1 MTLDVDRDPIRVN
14 KLLGERAQI
23 GPIPA
28 EQLLPW
34 VAIGGMSFFLFK
46 MLLAVSFMAWLL
58 IWFWLNGTWWLLT
71 GRKTYQFI
79 KSWAQPPG
87 WDWTNGETLFFRAHE
102 DAVMWQKFRNFLK
115 RDKKIKRETQ
125 AGEKQFASFQDL
137 THLHSIAEVEL
148 SGHKFACLLLYDAG
162 KDQWSAEIPFKL
174 QGLHPQLYRSEV
186 EDAIA
191 SIQQGMSEILEGER
205 LRFHTDC
212 RSSIKTRK
220 SELRTLSRTTQMP
233 SVAVM
238 LLDEEVRTQEL
249 TEKGARQVWSQTVW
263 ATWSTAHAN
272 EQGTDAIG
280 KAVLQVK
287 KLIDQRIRKIAGTEA
302 IHFQR
307 FYLKLIRQ
315 IHDSGYINWRN
326 ILETKAR
333 LNIEPMDAQELWEW
347 LWYRFNQRKAPQ
359 LNQYIRVQSTD
370 DGIRQRI
377 PPSGQ
382 KDLVTLLLQ
391 GDRGQSSCPKHKR
404 QHGYVYVNGLVGKI
418 AVIEAPPELWRNTR
432 QQLKWIWDRLS
443 QAWIRDTECVVE
455 VTHKEAWSTQ
465 DELEKMNRQSY
476 FEAQRAAV
484 YGTGQDV
491 SASLQRQQAEQ
502 ALIKIYEGQRPLLV
516 ACTFIVWR
524 KTERACDE
532 AIAQLCN
539 SFGAAEAVVENDV
552 CWRVWLETLPI
563 NTFPLLTRYNAFS
576 ERRVVLDTETVAGF
590 LPLTC
595 PKDIQQRGVEF
606 LTEEGGKPL
615 YVDLFS
621 GTGRVLIT
629 GTTGSGKSV
638 LGWRFIEDAL
648 AQNIPVVGIDLSS
661 GGDSTFQTAV
671 QSLGKYGAYVDI
683 LHERLNLLEPPN
695 LLNLEPDDQLQRFKR
710 WKDFVRQAIVAIAM
724 GQINDQQLLERVN
737 SIVLRTLDV
746 FFSDAEIT
754 ERYNEAIEQ
763 GWQSDA
769 WQKMPT
775 LHDFLKFCSREQL
788 DLKSYE
794 DIDAQAINQ
803 IVAQV
808 GAKLVD
814 PNIGDAIGRPSS
826 VNPEPMITFYALS
839 GLTNESNSYIMA
851 LSAQM
856 AALRNA
862 LAHNRSLFVG
872 DELSVLLSKRGF
884 ADIVGET
891 FATGRK
897 EGISAVILAQDLDA
911 IVECSASAKILAN
924 ISITITGK
932 TTHAGCNAYMQALD
946 YPANIIKYNATER
959 FKGSKADLFTRW
971 LIEEQ
976 GRFWRTRYYANPL
989 MLAALANS
997 EAEQLARSRVM
1008 AFYPPTT
1015 RGYLEGLKDFTG
1027 QYVQA
1032 MRGVISFEDI
1042 QASPQARRRT
1052 QAIDP
1057 DMGNMSNLV
1066 KTRTV

>member
-1 MTLDVDRDPIRVN
+1 MTLDVERDPVRVN
-14 KLLGERAQI
+14 KLLGERASI

-34 VAIGGMSFFLFK
+34 VAIGGVSFFLFK
-46 MLLAVSFMAWLL
+46 MLLAVSFMTWLL
-58 IWFWLNGTWWLLT
+58 IWFWLNTTWWLLT
-71 GRKTYQFI
+71 GRKTYRFI
-79 KSWAQPPG
+79 KNWAQPPG

-102 DAVMWQKFRNFLK
+102 DAAMWQKFRNFLK
-115 RDKKIKRETQ
+115 RNKKIQRETQ
-125 AGEKQFASFQDL
+125 AGARKFAPFQDL
-137 THLHSIAEVEL
+137 CHLHSIAEVEL
-148 SGHKFACLLLYDAG
+148 GGHRFACLLLYDANQ
-162 KDQWSAEIPFKL
+162 DRWSAEIPFKL
-174 QGLHPQLYRSEV
+174 QGLHPQLYRAEV
-186 EDAIA
+186 EEATA
-191 SIQQGMSEILEGER
+191 SLQQGMAELLDGER

-212 RSSIKTRK
+212 RSSIQRRK
-220 SELRTLSRTTQMP
+220 ADLRTLSRLTQMP
-233 SVAVM
+233 ATAVM
-238 LLDEEVRTQEL
+238 LLDEEVRMREL

-263 ATWSTAHAN
+263 ATWSSTHTH

-280 KAVLQVK
+280 KAVLQLK
-287 KLIDQRIRKIAGTEA
+287 QLIDRRIRKVAGTEE

-315 IHDSGYINWRN
+315 IHDQGYVNWRN

-333 LNIEPMDAQELWEW
+333 LNLEPMDAQELWEW
-347 LWYRFNQRKAPQ
+347 LWYRFNQRKAPTLTQ
-359 LNQYIRVQSTD
+359 FIRVRSTD

-391 GDRGQSSCPKHKR
+391 GDRGRSSCPKHKQ
-404 QHGYVYVNGLVGKI
+404 QHGYVYVNGLVGKVG
-418 AVIEAPPELWRNTR
+418 VIEAPPELWRNTR
-432 QQLKWIWDRLS
+432 QQLKWIWDRLA
-443 QAWIRDTECVVE
+443 QTWIRDTECVVE
-455 VTHKEAWSTQ
+455 VTPKATWSTQ
-465 DELEKMNRQSY
+465 DELEKMNRQSH
-476 FEAQRAAV
+476 FEAERAAL

-502 ALIKIYEGQRPLLV
+502 ALMKLYEGQRPLLV

-524 KTERACDE
+524 ESERACDE

-539 SFGAAEAVVENDV
+539 AFGAAEAVVENDV

-563 NTFPLLTRYNAFS
+563 NAFPLLTRYNAFS
-576 ERRVVLDTETVAGF
+576 ERRLVLDTETVAGF

-595 PKDIQQRGVEF
+595 PRDIHQRGVEF
-606 LTEEGGKPL
+606 LNEEGGKPL

-638 LGWRFIEDAL
+638 LGWRFIADAL

-671 QSLGKYGAYVDI
+671 QALGQHGAYVDI
-683 LHERLNLLEPPN
+683 LHEHLNLLEPPN
-695 LLNLEPDDQLQRFKR
+695 LLNLEPADQLQRFKR

-724 GQINDQQLLERVN
+724 GQIHDPQLLERVN

-746 FFSDAEIT
+746 FFGDAEIT
-754 ERYNEAIEQ
+754 ERYNEAIDH
-763 GWQSDA
+763 GWRSAA

-794 DIDAQAINQ
+794 DMDARAINQ

-839 GLTNESNSYIMA
+839 GLTNESNAYIMA

-862 LAHNRSLFVG
+862 LAHPRSLFVG
-872 DELSVLLSKRGF
+872 DELSVLLGKRGF
-884 ADIVGET
+884 ADLIGET

-911 IVECSASAKILAN
+911 IVQCSASAQILTN
-924 ISITITGK
+924 LSTTITGR
-932 TTHAGCNAYMQALD
+932 TTHGGCHAYMQALD
-946 YPANIIKYNATER
+946 YPAAVIKANATER
-959 FKGSKADLFTRW
+959 FKGSRVDLFTRW
-971 LIEEQ
+971 LVEEQ

-989 MLAALANS
+989 MLAALAS
-997 EAEQLARSRVM
+997 GEAEQLARNRVL
-1008 AFYPPTT
+1008 ACYPPTT
-1015 RGYLEGLKDFTG
+1015 RGYLEGLKDFTH

-1032 MRGVISFEDI
+1032 MGGAMRFEDI
-1042 QASPQARRRT
+1042 QAAPAARRRV
-1052 QAIDP
+1052 ALGSPP
-1057 DMGNMSNLV
+1057 DAATPV
-1066 KTRTV
+1066 ATRTP